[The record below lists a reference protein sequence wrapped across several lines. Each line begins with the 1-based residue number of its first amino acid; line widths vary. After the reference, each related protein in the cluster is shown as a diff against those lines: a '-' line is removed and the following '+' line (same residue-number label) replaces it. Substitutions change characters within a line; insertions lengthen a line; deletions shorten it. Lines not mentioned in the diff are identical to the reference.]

1 MNAALCKIRDE
12 LDQCGLKT
20 YVVEVAKFEVVA
32 FPYVPPKGRYAG
44 RTFDVGL
51 SLQEADYPEFAPHW
65 IHVTPAIEEKHGRP
79 GRTYDDASGR
89 RWVAFSRTP
98 SDFWDNLPRHD
109 KNMATY
115 LALHIRRFWREA

>member
-12 LDQCGLKT
+12 LDQCGLQT

-32 FPYVPPKGRYAG
+32 FPYVPSKGRYAG

-89 RWVAFSRTP
+89 RWVAFSRPP
-98 SDFWDNLPRHD
+98 SDFWDNLPRHE
-109 KNMATY
+109 KTMATY